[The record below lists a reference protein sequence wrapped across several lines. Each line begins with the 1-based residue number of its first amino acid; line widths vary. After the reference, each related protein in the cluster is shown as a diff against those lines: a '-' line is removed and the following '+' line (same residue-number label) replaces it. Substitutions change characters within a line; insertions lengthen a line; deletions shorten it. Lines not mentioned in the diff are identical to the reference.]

1 MFFPGKDDWLDYIA
15 GCLCTKISSKILS
28 ILNPTLTFQVV
39 DVGNLPI
46 ILDKHHKFDVE
57 ENVKKAFTL
66 SKSDWDSFE
75 TSWDFKRHPLV

>member
-1 MFFPGKDDWLDYIA
+1 MNTPFRIIVKFRFHASVCI
-15 GCLCTKISSKILS
+15 
-28 ILNPTLTFQVV
+28 PTLTFQVV

>member
-1 MFFPGKDDWLDYIA
+1 MFFPKDENWLKYIA
-15 GCLCTKISSKILS
+15 GFMCCKISSKILS

-46 ILDKHHKFDVE
+46 ILNDNRKNEVDVVA
-57 ENVKKAFTL
+57 NKSFTL
-66 SKSDWDSFE
+66 EKDDWDAFE